1 MDLMTFMSRFNSRM
15 EKLHTLWLQRNE
27 LEYLPDNISRMQ
39 SLNTLVLS
47 KNKLRDIPPL
57 MEGMS
62 NLR

>member
-1 MDLMTFMSRFNSRM
+1 M

-27 LEYLPDNISRMQ
+27 LEYLPDNISHMHR
-39 SLNTLVLS
+39 LETLVLS
-47 KNKLRDIPPL
+47 NNKLRDIPSL